1 MAERRAGAKGRRLG
15 SSRRKQLQEG
25 PGQAPAPAPG
35 PSEEPP
41 WASEIV
47 QRVQHLLSA
56 RDTEQ
61 AGVVTRSDMQKLQ
74 EEGLPCSRE
83 ELELVFDGLDAAGTG
98 RLGTEEFTAGLR
110 QFLSSQNAAREHRR
124 RKTASRR
131 VRLVLPSPALPGGP
145 SEESRHFAAFMEQLG
160 TDNPSEEQEIWQLW
174 VKLRQD
180 EPQLLDNLE
189 GFLAKM
195 RQRIQEARSEKEAL
209 ELTLNKRVAEHDKDV
224 QQLCEALE
232 QQIQQEQLR
241 LQQQSMA
248 RSQQQGEE
256 LQRVLDASERE
267 VQRLVKAQTE
277 LEQRCRSL
285 QSSQQVASMEN
296 QQLQESNRA
305 LQQHLQHLHQQLQ
318 HTQGHLRT
326 MRATVAWEHMGEP
339 GDRVVAELP
348 IEVPMS
354 PQLSPG
360 KSEKF
365 RSEMRIR
372 LGSQSSESKATSTH
386 QVVWEMLPAE
396 TNLSGAPRKASSA
409 EEDPFPEPLKEEG
422 VSDQSSLLREM
433 NDAIAALSKHLKA
446 QALGAAPAL
455 ADTACHPWDNAEPQT
470 GPEAAT
476 AHETTPG
483 VLQETLPGHIHQ
495 ELLEGDLQ
503 EGPGTAELRA
513 PDVTQAG
520 ASAGA
525 GHCTAQEPEAEQG
538 ESPEEAQRMLF
549 QQGKGAGV
557 EEMVLKV
564 AEHLGDS
571 MEAGEQVLMEVEGAG
586 WLQGTAWAKPQL
598 LGEAEEVEIS
608 QREDLEAGLWP
619 PEAGQ
624 EGVAVGQCLAM
635 DEQQPGRMLGVQAPG
650 TELQER
656 ADPASGLPGKLETE
670 LGEHLEPQ
678 PPSWGE
684 AQVGAAHGGGVPEVT
699 VAPGPGVLDEERAR
713 TEVQPQGETT
723 DSKVL
728 EVLPAQAERAGSSR
742 AGGEEEEEEEEAEP
756 REAEQQ
762 LQGECARGGAGWRGS
777 VGSLEPLAAAV
788 PPTHGQG
795 GGGTDVELMEAPSS
809 TNMELL
815 AEVEA
820 DLQVWIEAGS
830 PGTQQGGGVDPGVQ
844 LEKDKPEVGL
854 GEEMGAAAVHSEG
867 PSPAET
873 PVGSPDVCGLF
884 PGTSQA
890 LVEADLQLSV
900 DLSPENPQGGKGER
914 AVQLPENGEEDGAK
928 GQVEQGLPH
937 EPVPHPSAVPFGQ
950 GQGAGAGLELRE
962 NAESLD
968 TTEEQST
975 GANVQLIAEGDELRL
990 TPAGS
995 TEADLQLMAGSSGT
1009 EQGGGVDPDVH
1020 PLDQGDKEEF
1030 LERKAEDA
1038 QEDTVFH
1045 EGLSPGAPWGGEGER
1060 AVHLEE
1066 EEDGAQGQGEDGLSH
1081 EPELDLHGSGVEH
1094 GEGAGEDMQAQEESE
1109 SLDTTE
1115 EQSTGANVQLI
1126 AEGDELKSASG
1137 ESTEADLQPLSQTD
1151 SMGTE
1156 QGGNVAPDVQPLD
1169 QGDKAEVV
1177 EREAEDSWTDTQ
1189 LCVTASPETP
1199 QGVEHCAAVQPRDG
1213 AGDGGQGQGGSGQ
1226 MQELVPDPSGVTI
1239 RQRRGTEAG
1248 VQPVEEAESLDTVE
1262 NQSSGANV
1270 QLIAE
1275 GDELRLSPAG
1285 STEADLQLMAGSS
1298 GTEQGGGVDSEVH
1311 PLDQGDKAE
1320 LVEGEAEDA
1329 QADLQLSEGLSSGV
1343 PQGGEIGT
1351 NAKIEEKDDEAQG
1364 QGEDELPQEPELDLQ
1379 GSGVRQGGEADEDMQ
1394 AQEESE
1400 SLDTT
1405 EEQSSG
1411 ANVQLIAEGGELRLS
1426 PAGSTEADLQPL
1438 GEAGSSG
1445 TEQGGSVDSEVHP
1458 LDQGD
1463 KAEVVEGEAEDAQ
1476 ADLQLSEGLS
1486 SGAPWRG
1493 EWGRALQNE
1502 EDEEGGAEVP
1512 GENGLPQESV
1522 LAPEG
1527 AGGRQGEGAGA
1538 GAQPQEETERLH
1550 TLEAQSTDAAV
1561 QLFRDEQMPQS
1572 GSGGSTEA
1580 DLTPLGVAGLWEG
1593 EQGLTPGLEA
1603 VLGASPTA
1611 NPWEG
1616 AAAADVPPPTEA
1628 ALCPEPATAAEGP
1641 GLEAK
1646 LGACIGPEG
1655 QILEAQE
1662 LLQGERAPAE
1672 GKPLDGAHGLEVAQ
1686 GEMLEAGVRN
1696 EVKTQG
1702 LGLNQ
1707 GHDDAELASLVSEVL
1722 SQLSPQK
1729 LETMMQEDVLIP
1741 DVWRLCAPGQAAQRE
1756 LQEQVS
1762 AQGHEGRLH
1771 TVAQQPEGETPPT
1784 REPEHTAAGPAEHL
1798 KQEVPPASPL
1808 HTAVQPGHAGSD
1820 QLGVV
1825 LRENSLGQRQLLGEQ
1840 SKGISV
1846 GQREK
1851 MQEFGQK
1858 MSQEG
1863 EPSSG
1868 EPGAVTAGG
1877 AGAAPQGCPKAAL
1890 DPDHLYN
1897 VLFVGDSHVGKTSFL
1912 YRLHADTFNPHL
1924 TATVGLDYQIKTLV
1938 VDNKCFALRLWD
1950 SAGQERYRSMTKQFF
1965 RKADGVVLMY
1975 DITSECSFSDVR
1987 YWLSC
1992 IQEGAEDGVA
2002 VLLLGNKTDC
2012 AAQRQVPTKEGEC
2025 LAKEHQLMFYE
2036 CSAASGHNVF
2046 ESMVSFTRLL
2056 KVREDELKNKAEE
2069 VPKAPQKK
2077 KGCCW

>member
-1 MAERRAGAKGRRLG
+1 MSERRAGAQGRRLG

-25 PGQAPAPAPG
+25 PG
-35 PSEEPP
+35 EEPP

-110 QFLSSQNAAREHRR
+110 QFLSSQKAAREHRR
-124 RKTASRR
+124 RKTTSRR
-131 VRLVLPSPALPGGP
+131 VRLVLPAPALEVGD
-145 SEESRHFAAFMEQLG
+145 SEERRHFAAFMEQLG
-160 TDNPSEEQEIWQLW
+160 TDNLSEEQEIWQLW

-189 GFLAKM
+189 DFLAKM
-195 RQRIQEARSEKEAL
+195 RHRIQEARSKKEAL
-209 ELTLNKRVAEHDKDV
+209 ELTLNKRVAEHDRDV
-224 QQLCEALE
+224 QQLCEVLE
-232 QQIQQEQLR
+232 QQIQQERLR
-241 LQQQSMA
+241 LQQQSTA
-248 RSQQQGEE
+248 RSRQQGEE

-267 VQRLVKAQTE
+267 VQRLVTAQME
-277 LEQRCRSL
+277 LERRCRSL
-285 QSSQQVASMEN
+285 HSCQQVTSTEN
-296 QQLQESNRA
+296 QQLEESNRA

-326 MRATVAWEHMGEP
+326 MRATVAWEHMGQP

-372 LGSQSSESKATSTH
+372 LGSQSSESKAKSTH

-396 TNLSGAPRKASSA
+396 INLSGAPQKASSA
-409 EEDPFPEPLKEEG
+409 EEDPSPEPLKEEG
-422 VSDQSSLLREM
+422 VHFQSSLLREM

-446 QALGAAPAL
+446 QALGAPL
-455 ADTACHPWDNAEPQT
+455 ADTPCHPWDSAEPQT
-470 GPEAAT
+470 GPEGTT

-483 VLQETLPGHIHQ
+483 VLQETLPGHIHH

-503 EGPGTAELRA
+503 EEPASAELRA
-513 PDVTQAG
+513 VDVTQAG

-525 GHCTAQEPEAEQG
+525 GHCTAQEPGAEQG

-549 QQGKGAGV
+549 LQGKGAGV
-557 EEMVLKV
+557 EEMVLNV
-564 AEHLGDS
+564 AEHLGES
-571 MEAGEQVLMEVEGAG
+571 MEAGEEVQMEVEGAER
-586 WLQGTAWAKPQL
+586 LQETTAGAKPQL

-608 QREDLEAGLWP
+608 QRENLEAGLGP

-624 EGVAVGQCLAM
+624 EGVAVGQGPAM
-635 DEQQPGRMLGVQAPG
+635 DEQQSGRVLGERVQAPG
-650 TELQER
+650 TALQER
-656 ADPASGLPGKLETE
+656 AEPALGLPGKLETE
-670 LGEHLEPQ
+670 LGEPLEPE
-678 PPSWGE
+678 PPSWAE
-684 AQVGAAHGGGVPEVT
+684 AQVGAARGSGVPEVT
-699 VAPGPGVLDEERAR
+699 VAPGPGVLEEERAR
-713 TEVQPQGETT
+713 TEVQPRGETT
-723 DSKVL
+723 GSKVL

-742 AGGEEEEEEEEAEP
+742 ARGEEEEVEEAEP
-756 REAEQQ
+756 RETEQQ

-777 VGSLEPLAAAV
+777 EGTLEPLAAAV
-788 PPTHGQG
+788 PPTHGQRG
-795 GGGTDVELMEAPSS
+795 VGTDVELMEAQSS

-820 DLQVWIEAGS
+820 DLQVWNGAGS

-844 LEKDKPEVGL
+844 LEKDKPEVGQ
-854 GEEMGAAAVHSEG
+854 GEEMGAAAVHCEG

-873 PVGSPDVCGLF
+873 PVGSPVLCGLF
-884 PGTSQA
+884 PGKSQA
-890 LVEADLQLSV
+890 LELVEADLQLSGGP
-900 DLSPENPQGGKGER
+900 SPENPQGGKGEG
-914 AVQLPENGEEDGAK
+914 AVQLQENEEEDGA
-928 GQVEQGLPH
+928 GQDEHRLPQ
-937 EPVPHPSAVPFGQ
+937 EFVPLPSAVNLGQ
-950 GQGAGAGLELRE
+950 GEGAGAGLQLRE

-968 TTEEQST
+968 TTEGHST
-975 GANVQLIAEGDELRL
+975 NANVQLSAEGDELRL
-990 TPAGS
+990 TPGGS
-995 TEADLQLMAGSSGT
+995 TEADLQPLGEAGSSGT
-1009 EQGGGVDPDVH
+1009 EQGGSVDPEVQ
-1020 PLDQGDKEEF
+1020 PLDQGDKEEL
-1030 LERKAEDA
+1030 LERMAEDV
-1038 QEDTVFH
+1038 QDDRMFH
-1045 EGLSPGAPWGGEGER
+1045 EGPSPGAPWGGEGER
-1060 AVHLEE
+1060 TVQLEE
-1066 EEDGAQGQGEDGLSH
+1066 DEEDGAEGQGEHGLPH
-1081 EPELDLHGSGVEH
+1081 EPVLDLHRSGVRQV
-1094 GEGAGEDMQAQEESE
+1094 EGADEDMQAQEEAE

-1115 EQSTGANVQLI
+1115 GHSTGVNVQLS
-1126 AEGDELKSASG
+1126 AEGDELNSASG
-1137 ESTEADLQPLSQTD
+1137 ERPEADLQPL
-1151 SMGTE
+1151 GE
-1156 QGGNVAPDVQPLD
+1156 
-1169 QGDKAEVV
+1169 
-1177 EREAEDSWTDTQ
+1177 
-1189 LCVTASPETP
+1189 
-1199 QGVEHCAAVQPRDG
+1199 
-1213 AGDGGQGQGGSGQ
+1213 
-1226 MQELVPDPSGVTI
+1226 
-1239 RQRRGTEAG
+1239 
-1248 VQPVEEAESLDTVE
+1248 
-1262 NQSSGANV
+1262 
-1270 QLIAE
+1270 
-1275 GDELRLSPAG
+1275 
-1285 STEADLQLMAGSS
+1285 AGSS
-1298 GTEQGGGVDSEVH
+1298 GTEQGGSVDPEVQ
-1311 PLDQGDKAE
+1311 PRDQGDKAE

-1329 QADLQLSEGLSSGV
+1329 QADLQLSEGRSSGV
-1343 PQGGEIGT
+1343 PWGGEIGT
-1351 NAKIEEKDDEAQG
+1351 NAQIEEKDDEAQG
-1364 QGEDELPQEPELDLQ
+1364 QGEHELPHEPVFDLHV
-1379 GSGVRQGGEADEDMQ
+1379 SGLRRGEGEDEDMQ
-1394 AQEESE
+1394 AQEEAE

-1405 EEQSSG
+1405 EDHSTG
-1411 ANVQLIAEGGELRLS
+1411 VNVQLSAEGDELNSASGER
-1426 PAGSTEADLQPL
+1426 PEADLQPL

-1445 TEQGGSVDSEVHP
+1445 TEQGERMDPEVQP
-1458 LDQGD
+1458 RDQGD
-1463 KAEVVEGEAEDAQ
+1463 KAELVEGEAEDAQ
-1476 ADLQLSEGLS
+1476 ADLQLSEGRS
-1486 SGAPWRG
+1486 SGGPWGG
-1493 EWGRALQNE
+1493 EWGRALHNE
-1502 EDEEGGAEVP
+1502 EDEEGEAQVQ

-1522 LAPEG
+1522 LSPEG
-1527 AGGRQGEGAGA
+1527 ARGRHGEGAGA
-1538 GAQPQEETERLH
+1538 GAQPQEAAESLH
-1550 TLEAQSTDAAV
+1550 TLEAQSTDAV
-1561 QLFRDEQMPQS
+1561 LQLFTDQQMPKS
-1572 GSGGSTEA
+1572 GSRGSTEA
-1580 DLTPLGVAGLWEG
+1580 DLTPLGVAGLWKW
-1593 EQGLTPGLEA
+1593 EQDLTLALEA
-1603 VLGASPTA
+1603 VLGPSPTA

-1628 ALCPEPATAAEGP
+1628 ALCPEPATPAEGP

-1646 LGACIGPEG
+1646 LGAYIGPEG

-1672 GKPLDGAHGLEVAQ
+1672 GQPLDGAHGLEVAE
-1686 GEMLEAGVRN
+1686 GERLEAEVRKG
-1696 EVKTQG
+1696 VKTPG

-1707 GHDDAELASLVSEVL
+1707 GHDEAALASLVSEVL
-1722 SQLSPQK
+1722 SQLSPLK

-1771 TVAQQPEGETPPT
+1771 TVAQQPEGETPPAM
-1784 REPEHTAAGPAEHL
+1784 EPEHTAAGHAEHP
-1798 KQEVPPASPL
+1798 KQEVPPASTL
-1808 HTAVQPGHAGSD
+1808 HTAVQPGDAGSD

-1840 SKGISV
+1840 SKDLSV

-1851 MQEFGQK
+1851 MQRFGEK
-1858 MSQEG
+1858 MSQDG
-1863 EPSSG
+1863 ELSSG
-1868 EPGAVTAGG
+1868 EPGAVTAAG
-1877 AGAAPQGCPKAAL
+1877 AGAAPRGCPKAAL

-1897 VLFVGDSHVGKTSFL
+1897 VLFIGDSHVGKTSFL

-1938 VDNKCFALRLWD
+1938 VDNERCALRLWD
-1950 SAGQERYRSMTKQFF
+1950 SAGQERYRSVTKQFF

-1975 DITSECSFSDVR
+1975 DITSEFSFSDVR

-2046 ESMVSFTRLL
+2046 ESMASFTRLL

>member
-1 MAERRAGAKGRRLG
+1 MSERRAGTKGRRLG

-25 PGQAPAPAPG
+25 LGQAPAPAPG

-47 QRVQHLLSA
+47 QRVRHLLSA

-131 VRLVLPSPALPGGP
+131 VRLVLPGPALPGGH
-145 SEESRHFAAFMEQLG
+145 SEESRHFAALMEQLG

-174 VKLRQD
+174 LKLRQD

-195 RQRIQEARSEKEAL
+195 RQRIQEARREKEAL

-248 RSQQQGEE
+248 RSQQQDEE
-256 LQRVLDASERE
+256 LQRVLEASERE
-267 VQRLVKAQTE
+267 VQRLVTAQME
-277 LEQRCRSL
+277 LERRCRSL
-285 QSSQQVASMEN
+285 QSSQQVTSTEN

-372 LGSQSSESKATSTH
+372 LGSQSSESKAKSTH

-396 TNLSGAPRKASSA
+396 ANLSGAPWKASSA

-446 QALGAAPAL
+446 QALDASPVL

-483 VLQETLPGHIHQ
+483 VLQETLPGHIHH

-513 PDVTQAG
+513 PDVTQA
-520 ASAGA
+520 
-525 GHCTAQEPEAEQG
+525 
-538 ESPEEAQRMLF
+538 
-549 QQGKGAGV
+549 
-557 EEMVLKV
+557 
-564 AEHLGDS
+564 
-571 MEAGEQVLMEVEGAG
+571 
-586 WLQGTAWAKPQL
+586 
-598 LGEAEEVEIS
+598 
-608 QREDLEAGLWP
+608 
-619 PEAGQ
+619 
-624 EGVAVGQCLAM
+624 
-635 DEQQPGRMLGVQAPG
+635 
-650 TELQER
+650 
-656 ADPASGLPGKLETE
+656 
-670 LGEHLEPQ
+670 
-678 PPSWGE
+678 
-684 AQVGAAHGGGVPEVT
+684 
-699 VAPGPGVLDEERAR
+699 
-713 TEVQPQGETT
+713 
-723 DSKVL
+723 
-728 EVLPAQAERAGSSR
+728 
-742 AGGEEEEEEEEAEP
+742 
-756 REAEQQ
+756 
-762 LQGECARGGAGWRGS
+762 
-777 VGSLEPLAAAV
+777 
-788 PPTHGQG
+788 
-795 GGGTDVELMEAPSS
+795 
-809 TNMELL
+809 
-815 AEVEA
+815 
-820 DLQVWIEAGS
+820 
-830 PGTQQGGGVDPGVQ
+830 
-844 LEKDKPEVGL
+844 
-854 GEEMGAAAVHSEG
+854 
-867 PSPAET
+867 
-873 PVGSPDVCGLF
+873 
-884 PGTSQA
+884 
-890 LVEADLQLSV
+890 
-900 DLSPENPQGGKGER
+900 
-914 AVQLPENGEEDGAK
+914 
-928 GQVEQGLPH
+928 
-937 EPVPHPSAVPFGQ
+937 
-950 GQGAGAGLELRE
+950 
-962 NAESLD
+962 
-968 TTEEQST
+968 
-975 GANVQLIAEGDELRL
+975 
-990 TPAGS
+990 
-995 TEADLQLMAGSSGT
+995 
-1009 EQGGGVDPDVH
+1009 
-1020 PLDQGDKEEF
+1020 
-1030 LERKAEDA
+1030 
-1038 QEDTVFH
+1038 
-1045 EGLSPGAPWGGEGER
+1045 
-1060 AVHLEE
+1060 
-1066 EEDGAQGQGEDGLSH
+1066 
-1081 EPELDLHGSGVEH
+1081 
-1094 GEGAGEDMQAQEESE
+1094 
-1109 SLDTTE
+1109 
-1115 EQSTGANVQLI
+1115 
-1126 AEGDELKSASG
+1126 
-1137 ESTEADLQPLSQTD
+1137 
-1151 SMGTE
+1151 
-1156 QGGNVAPDVQPLD
+1156 
-1169 QGDKAEVV
+1169 
-1177 EREAEDSWTDTQ
+1177 
-1189 LCVTASPETP
+1189 
-1199 QGVEHCAAVQPRDG
+1199 
-1213 AGDGGQGQGGSGQ
+1213 
-1226 MQELVPDPSGVTI
+1226 
-1239 RQRRGTEAG
+1239 
-1248 VQPVEEAESLDTVE
+1248 
-1262 NQSSGANV
+1262 
-1270 QLIAE
+1270 
-1275 GDELRLSPAG
+1275 
-1285 STEADLQLMAGSS
+1285 
-1298 GTEQGGGVDSEVH
+1298 
-1311 PLDQGDKAE
+1311 
-1320 LVEGEAEDA
+1320 
-1329 QADLQLSEGLSSGV
+1329 
-1343 PQGGEIGT
+1343 
-1351 NAKIEEKDDEAQG
+1351 
-1364 QGEDELPQEPELDLQ
+1364 
-1379 GSGVRQGGEADEDMQ
+1379 
-1394 AQEESE
+1394 
-1400 SLDTT
+1400 
-1405 EEQSSG
+1405 
-1411 ANVQLIAEGGELRLS
+1411 
-1426 PAGSTEADLQPL
+1426 
-1438 GEAGSSG
+1438 
-1445 TEQGGSVDSEVHP
+1445 
-1458 LDQGD
+1458 
-1463 KAEVVEGEAEDAQ
+1463 
-1476 ADLQLSEGLS
+1476 
-1486 SGAPWRG
+1486 
-1493 EWGRALQNE
+1493 
-1502 EDEEGGAEVP
+1502 
-1512 GENGLPQESV
+1512 
-1522 LAPEG
+1522 
-1527 AGGRQGEGAGA
+1527 
-1538 GAQPQEETERLH
+1538 
-1550 TLEAQSTDAAV
+1550 
-1561 QLFRDEQMPQS
+1561 
-1572 GSGGSTEA
+1572 
-1580 DLTPLGVAGLWEG
+1580 
-1593 EQGLTPGLEA
+1593 
-1603 VLGASPTA
+1603 
-1611 NPWEG
+1611 
-1616 AAAADVPPPTEA
+1616 
-1628 ALCPEPATAAEGP
+1628 
-1641 GLEAK
+1641 
-1646 LGACIGPEG
+1646 
-1655 QILEAQE
+1655 
-1662 LLQGERAPAE
+1662 
-1672 GKPLDGAHGLEVAQ
+1672 
-1686 GEMLEAGVRN
+1686 
-1696 EVKTQG
+1696 
-1702 LGLNQ
+1702 
-1707 GHDDAELASLVSEVL
+1707 
-1722 SQLSPQK
+1722 
-1729 LETMMQEDVLIP
+1729 

-1771 TVAQQPEGETPPT
+1771 TVAQRWPEGETPPT
-1784 REPEHTAAGPAEHL
+1784 REPEHTAAGPAEHP

-1808 HTAVQPGHAGSD
+1808 HTAVQPGDAGSD

-1912 YRLHADTFNPHL
+1912 YRLHADSFNPHL

-1975 DITSECSFSDVR
+1975 DITSEYSFSDVR

-2056 KVREDELKNKAEE
+2056 KDREDELKNKAEE